1 MSKCAA
7 IAGSGKPCKGLVRA
21 GNDFCPAH
29 DPTRAEAR
37 SQAAA
42 KAGRTKWGG
51 ELAEVKAQ
59 LRSLADDV
67 VAGRIDK
74 GRGSVAAQI
83 IGVFARVVEVERKVK
98 EQDELVARLEEL
110 EDSLERQNKGRGY
123 GRV

>member
-1 MSKCAA
+1 VTPKCAA

-29 DPTRAEAR
+29 DPSRAEAR
-37 SQAAA
+37 SKAAA

-59 LRSLADDV
+59 LRTLADDV
-67 VAGRIDK
+67 VAGTIDK

-98 EQDELVARLEEL
+98 EQDELIERLEDL
-110 EDSLERQNKGRGY
+110 EALLAEKKEQNRWGA
-123 GRV
+123 

>member
-37 SQAAA
+37 SKAAA

-59 LRSLADDV
+59 LRTLADDV

-98 EQDELVARLEEL
+98 EADELEARLDAL
-110 EDSLERQNKGRGY
+110 EQDAEARRGGGRWGA
-123 GRV
+123 